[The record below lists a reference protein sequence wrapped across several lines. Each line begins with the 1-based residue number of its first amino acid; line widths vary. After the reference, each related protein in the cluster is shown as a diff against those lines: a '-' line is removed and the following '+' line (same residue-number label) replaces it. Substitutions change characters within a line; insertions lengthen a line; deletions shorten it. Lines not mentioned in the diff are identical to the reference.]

1 MATTSEDIDEG
12 LYSRQLYVL
21 GMDAQRRMS
30 CSSVL
35 IYGLT
40 GLGVE
45 IAKNLILAGVKQV
58 CIYDKETVAP
68 QDLSSNFFLSQVWI
82 PS

>member
-1 MATTSEDIDEG
+1 
-12 LYSRQLYVL
+12 
-21 GMDAQRRMS
+21 MDAQRRMS

-45 IAKNLILAGVKQV
+45 VSGENSDPWLNNNL
-58 CIYDKETVAP
+58 
-68 QDLSSNFFLSQVWI
+68 
-82 PS
+82 